1 MKKITSTTN
10 ISKLTQDFDIELMAI
25 LKSEVRKFKTIK
37 TYTNLR
43 DSIIQAA

>member
-10 ISKLTQDFDIELMAI
+10 ISKLTQDFDIELMEI

-37 TYTNLR
+37 TYNNLR
-43 DSIIQAA
+43 NSIIQAA